1 MAAYSQLAFFPLD
14 EASSGT
20 SPTQVTDSENAL
32 TVPITYN
39 SNANWTSVA
48 AGNGVQFTAVAG
60 SATGAL
66 ISRLDFTGTALASG
80 ISGATE
86 MSAYGVF
93 SATDVDDG
101 CVIFIIGRDDG
112 LGGLFSLRW
121 TGDAGTGFN
130 GRWNNDDAAGAVYY
144 DMPGAENVADGDLH
158 TFVLVF
164 DPASTDDLNLW
175 IDGNSIPVGFSED
188 PAGALPTITADHFI
202 AIGNHLNNSAGFTG
216 RIMALGIGTG
226 VLTSGQISDI
236 HTALLSNNDVDPLA
250 APAAPTLTAGPTI
263 TDIVAG
269 GFTVNGTADQN
280 CTVSVVVVDYG
291 DPAPSS
297 GDYDASAFTES
308 ATADTPFAVEVTL

>member
-1 MAAYSQLAFFPLD
+1 MAAYTEILFLPLN

-20 SPTQVTDSENAL
+20 TPTQVTDSANGL
-32 TVPITYN
+32 TIPITYN
-39 SNANWTSVA
+39 GGANWTSVT
-48 AGNGVQFTAVAG
+48 AGNGLQFTAAAG
-60 SATGAL
+60 SASGPVVA
-66 ISRLDFTGTALASG
+66 RLDFTGTALATA

-86 MSAYGVF
+86 LSAYGVF

-101 CVIFIIGRDDG
+101 GVIFLIGRDDG

-121 TGDAGTGFN
+121 GDAGGANFN
-130 GRWNNDDAAGAVYY
+130 GRWNNDDGAGLVYY

-164 DPASTDDLNLW
+164 DPASADDLNLW
-175 IDGNSIPVGFSED
+175 IDGNSIPVAFSEG
-188 PAGALPTITADHFI
+188 PTGAMPTITADHFI
-202 AIGNHLNNSAGFTG
+202 AIGNHLNNNAGFTG
-216 RIMALGIGTG
+216 RIMAFGCGTG

-236 HTALLSNNDVDPLA
+236 HTELLSNNDVSPLA